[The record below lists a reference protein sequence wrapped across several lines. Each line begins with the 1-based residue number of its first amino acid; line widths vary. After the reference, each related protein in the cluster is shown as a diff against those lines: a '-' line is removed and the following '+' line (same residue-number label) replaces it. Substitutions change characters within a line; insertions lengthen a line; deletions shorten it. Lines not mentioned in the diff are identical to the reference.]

1 MNQKRRSA
9 LERDIVTSLRRYR
22 LQEEIRI
29 IEEEKAATAA
39 TSEKETKKGFVQ
51 TVKSMLKQDVRDIK
65 SKVTGD
71 DLPKAKKN
79 LEDFEASVEDPSSTD
94 YTTDIEDFKRIL
106 DVYFDRDGGSARLSM
121 ALELG
126 FDEFDQEKPKFL
138 RTDKSRESLSSLLLG
153 DPKKLGEMLA
163 FYSYS
168 YRQIG
173 APKANTFSKG
183 FLIGL
188 TAGSL
193 AMFGIPLFLFG
204 AFRSKAAMA
213 AAGGVAA
220 VGASELLLFS
230 TLVGSGFIKKNK
242 YKRKSVRHVKAMAK
256 NCLDTEIA
264 CSIATALTLYE
275 FSAKEDEEKAKETLD
290 LLIKMVDDIRAD
302 AEFMGLVERVNT
314 KENLKKIVVCDN
326 AINHIGK
333 LILGEA
339 ITSTKGEESP
349 KDATTSI

>member
-29 IEEEKAATAA
+29 IEEEKSSTPPI
-39 TSEKETKKGFVQ
+39 EEPKKGFISSI
-51 TVKSMLKQDVRDIK
+51 KKILKEDVRDLK
-65 SKVTGD
+65 NKVTSD

-79 LEDFEASVEDPSSTD
+79 LEDFEANLEEPKGTD
-94 YTTDIEDFKRIL
+94 YTLDLDGFKRIL
-106 DVYFDRDGGSARLSM
+106 DVYFDRDGGAARLSM

-126 FDEFDQEKPKFL
+126 FDEWEQGGNKFL
-138 RTDKSRESLSSLLLG
+138 RKEKSRQSLSELLLG
-153 DPKKLGEMLA
+153 DKKKLGEILA

-204 AFRSKAAMA
+204 AFRSKAAIA
-213 AAGGVAA
+213 AAGGIAA
-220 VGASELLLFS
+220 LGASELLLFS
-230 TLVGSGFIKKNK
+230 TLVGGGYIKKNK
-242 YKRKSVRHVKAMAK
+242 YRRKSSKRIKAMAK
-256 NCLDTEIA
+256 NCLDSEIA
-264 CSIATALTLYE
+264 ASLSTGLTLWE
-275 FSAKEDEEKAKETLD
+275 FSQKEDEAKAKESLD

-302 AEFMGLVERVNT
+302 AEYLGLVERVDV
-314 KENLKKIVVCDN
+314 EANLKKITVCDN
-326 AINHIGK
+326 AIVYMGK
-333 LILGEA
+333 LILGEEVP
-339 ITSTKGEESP
+339 TSKSKEEP
-349 KDATTSI
+349 KAVGVPA